1 MKSNHFSQVLY
12 EMKHQP
18 VIGIVT
24 VIGTALAIFLI
35 MIVVMMHLVTIVPFS
50 PEGNRDRTLYGKYM
64 HIADIEGDGSS
75 SASMT
80 YNIAKRLFGN
90 LESAECVSYFTETVT
105 TDVSVVGSTPSIRFE
120 KNVDSDFWKI
130 FDYEFIHGRP
140 FSEEEFEAGMHVA
153 IVAESVAREMYGTSD
168 VCGREILV
176 TQIPYK
182 IVGVVKDASP
192 LATAAFSDVFLLIS
206 ANDGLN
212 SNWSSEYFGPYQ
224 CAILAG
230 SSSDF
235 PKIREEIQVR
245 KNIFNNEL
253 AKDNKRYVDHGSPFM
268 QEDANNMQFS
278 NGDPDASAKTRR
290 YVIYVILLIV
300 PAINLS
306 SMTQS
311 RLRRKM
317 AEIGVRRAYGC
328 TRWRIIKDVL
338 VENFIV
344 TLAGAFLGLI
354 LCLFFGFFYSDM
366 VFTELAA
373 SKNAN
378 ISLSMLF
385 NWQVFAT
392 ALLFCFI
399 LNILSSGIPAWRASR
414 VDPVT
419 AINSRNI

>member
-50 PEGNRDRTLYGKYM
+50 PESNRDRTLYGKYIN
-64 HIADIEGDGSS
+64 IADIEGDGSS

-80 YNIAKRLFGN
+80 YSIAKRLFGD
-90 LESAECVSYFTETVT
+90 LESAENVSYFTDTET
-105 TDVSVVGSTPSIRFE
+105 TDISVVGSTPSIRSR

-153 IVAESVAREMYGTSD
+153 IVAESVAREMYNTSD
-168 VCGREILV
+168 VCGQEILV

-192 LATAAFSDVFLLIS
+192 LASTAFSDVFLLIS

-212 SNWSSEYFGPYQ
+212 RNWSSEYFGPYH

-253 AKDNKRYVDHGSPFM
+253 AKDNKRYVDHGSPFI
-268 QEDANNMQFS
+268 QEYANIQYS
-278 NGDPDASAKTRR
+278 NGDPDTSAKTRR

-317 AEIGVRRAYGC
+317 SEIGVRRAYGC

-344 TLAGAFLGLI
+344 TIAGGILGLL
-354 LCLFFGFFYSDM
+354 LCLFFGLFYSDM
-366 VFTELAA
+366 VFTEFAT
-373 SKNAN
+373 SKNAD

-385 NWQVFAT
+385 NWQVFT
-392 ALLFCFI
+392 IALLFCLI